1 MTDEK
6 GCQGY
11 ANYQT
16 YCVHLWITSDDEPYK
31 YWANLAHKL
40 LIEQEHPREH
50 LRDALQAHFKD
61 AAPKLEG
68 MWSDLMAKLEE
79 VKWMG
84 IATALTEDIERK
96 DYDLHP
102 MPRP

>member
-16 YCVHLWITSDDEPYK
+16 YCVHLWITSDDETYK

-40 LIEQEHPREH
+40 IIEQEHPREH

-61 AAPKLEG
+61 AAPKLEE
-68 MWSDLMAKLEE
+68 MWSDLMTNTLEE
-79 VKWMG
+79 VNWQE
-84 IATALTEDIERK
+84 IATALMEDMEK
-96 DYDLHP
+96 EDD
-102 MPRP
+102 